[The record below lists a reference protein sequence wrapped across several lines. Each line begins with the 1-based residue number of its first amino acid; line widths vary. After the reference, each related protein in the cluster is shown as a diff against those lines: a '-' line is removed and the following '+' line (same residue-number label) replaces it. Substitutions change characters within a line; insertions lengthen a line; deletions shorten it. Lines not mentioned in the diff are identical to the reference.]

1 MQPTASPPPSAAA
14 PKRSGCAR
22 FLRCGCFSFLAV
34 VVVLLVWQFFPT
46 FRTPKTSRYAL
57 WPDTAVHVMSS
68 RDVAHLGIGQQ
79 FYFPIREVPK
89 WLAAAGLQKQDIA
102 QLAIINTAHSAALL
116 LDLRKPSA
124 EVFATLRSRLNRT
137 GKIENFETIEF
148 PSPEPKSGPQPWC
161 WAMPNAA
168 SLVVGH
174 PIAVHEVLLTASG
187 QRPGIQ
193 SRGVL
198 KELLS
203 DFEDDESF
211 DLKLVPE
218 SREAEMVLAQAAVTN
233 FSQVPGA
240 GLLVGGR
247 GMGISLGRQPD
258 GCVVKIDFQYNG
270 RTSALFVANIFR
282 VFRLFGGPGLFADPK
297 KRPPKDLIVR
307 REGGLV
313 GLHTYFDAAQCAE
326 TSTEGLL
333 NLFPGPETFTPPKHH
348 RKSRSKRR

>member
-1 MQPTASPPPSAAA
+1 MQPTAPPTSSATA

-22 FLRCGCFSFLAV
+22 FLRCGCFSFLSL
-34 VVVLLVWQFFPT
+34 VVLLLAWQFFPT
-46 FRTPKTSRYAL
+46 FRAPKTSRYAL
-57 WPDTAVHVMSS
+57 CPDTAVHVMSS
-68 RDVAHLGIGQQ
+68 RDPAHLGLAQQ

-89 WLAAAGLQKQDIA
+89 WLATAGLKQQDIA

-116 LDLRKPSA
+116 LELRKPAA
-124 EVFATLRSRLNRT
+124 EVFATLRGHLNRP
-137 GKIENFETIEF
+137 GRIENFETVEF
-148 PSPEPKSGPQPWC
+148 PTPDPKSGPLPWC
-161 WAMPNAA
+161 WAMPNAT
-168 SLVVGH
+168 SLVIGH
-174 PIAVHEVLLTASG
+174 PIAVHEILLTASG
-187 QRPGIQ
+187 QRPGIR
-193 SRGVL
+193 SRTVL

-218 SREAEMVLAQAAVTN
+218 SQEATMVVAQAAVTN

-258 GCVVKIDFQYNG
+258 GCVVKIDFQYRG
-270 RTSALFVANIFR
+270 RASALFVANIFR

-297 KRPPKDLIVR
+297 KRPPKDLIVK

-326 TSTEGLL
+326 TSTEGLFP
-333 NLFPGPETFTPPKHH
+333 LFPTPEMPALPRHH
-348 RKSRSKRR
+348 RKSQFKKH

>member
-1 MQPTASPPPSAAA
+1 
-14 PKRSGCAR
+14 
-22 FLRCGCFSFLAV
+22 
-34 VVVLLVWQFFPT
+34 
-46 FRTPKTSRYAL
+46 
-57 WPDTAVHVMSS
+57 MSS
-68 RDVAHLGIGQQ
+68 RDVVHIGLAQQ
-79 FYFPIREVPK
+79 SYFPIREVPK
-89 WLAAAGLQKQDIA
+89 WLATAGLQPQDIA
-102 QLAIINTAHSAALL
+102 QQAIINTAHSAALL
-116 LDLRKPSA
+116 LELRKPSA

-137 GKIENFETIEF
+137 GKIENFETVEF
-148 PSPEPKSGPQPWC
+148 PNPEPKSGPQPWI
-161 WAMPNAA
+161 WAMPNAT

-174 PIAVHEVLLTASG
+174 PIAVHEILLTASG
-187 QRPGIQ
+187 ERPGVR
-193 SRGVL
+193 SRAVL

-218 SREAEMVLAQAAVTN
+218 SQEAAMVLAQSAVTQ

-282 VFRLFGGPGLFADPK
+282 VFRLFGGPGLFTDPK
-297 KRPPKDLIVR
+297 QRPPKDLVVR

-313 GLHTYFDAAQCAE
+313 GLHTYFDEAQCE
-326 TSTEGLL
+326 EGRKWTGGSL
-333 NLFPGPETFTPPKHH
+333 NLFAAPETPTPKHR
-348 RKSRSKRR
+348 RKSGSKRR

>member
-1 MQPTASPPPSAAA
+1 
-14 PKRSGCAR
+14 
-22 FLRCGCFSFLAV
+22 
-34 VVVLLVWQFFPT
+34 VLVAWQFFPT
-46 FRTPKTSRYAL
+46 FRAPKTSRYSL

-68 RDVAHLGIGQQ
+68 RDVSHLGLAQQ
-79 FYFPIREVPK
+79 FNFPIREVPK
-89 WLAAAGLQKQDIA
+89 WLATAGLQQKDIA

-116 LDLRKPSA
+116 LELRKPSA
-124 EVFATLRSRLNRT
+124 EVFSTLRSRLNRT
-137 GKIENFETIEF
+137 GKIENFETVEF
-148 PSPEPKSGPQPWC
+148 PSPGPKSGPQAWI
-161 WAMPNAA
+161 WAMPNAT

-174 PIAVHEVLLTASG
+174 PIAVHEILLTASG
-187 QRPGIQ
+187 ERPGVS
-193 SRGVL
+193 SRSVL

-203 DFEDDESF
+203 DFENDESF

-218 SREAEMVLAQAAVTN
+218 SQEATMVVAQAAVTN

-282 VFRLFGGPGLFADPK
+282 VLRLVGGPGLFADPK
-297 KRPPKDLIVR
+297 KRPPKDLVVR

-313 GLHTYFDAAQCAE
+313 GLHTYFDTAQCAE

-333 NLFPGPETFTPPKHH
+333 NLFPGPETSTPPKHH
-348 RKSRSKRR
+348 RKSGSKRH